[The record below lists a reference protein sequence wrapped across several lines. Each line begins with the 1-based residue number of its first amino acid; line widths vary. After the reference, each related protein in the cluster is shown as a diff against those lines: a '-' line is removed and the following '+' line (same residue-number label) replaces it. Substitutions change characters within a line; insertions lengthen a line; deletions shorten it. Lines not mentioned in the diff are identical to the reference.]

1 MRKTVLLAAAVA
13 VVALPSMTMAAESKG
28 KKAAAPAAA
37 AQPAAAQPGSS
48 QEDIQRGVVIIRSF
62 DGALNSDQLNQ
73 QQKGAI
79 VACLYNNP
87 VRQISVAAG
96 KVFAENKSL
105 DAKNPNHVY
114 AAAAAV
120 CGVPQNAA
128 AAATPPAKPAPQAP
142 QKGTGR

>member
-28 KKAAAPAAA
+28 KKAAAPTAA
-37 AQPAAAQPGSS
+37 AQPAAPGSS
-48 QEDIQRGVVIIRSF
+48 QDDIQRGVIIIRSF
-62 DGALNSDQLNQ
+62 DGAINSDQLDQ

-79 VACLYNNP
+79 IACLYNNP
-87 VRQISVAAG
+87 VRQISVATG
-96 KVFAENKSL
+96 KVLAENKNL

-120 CGVPQNAA
+120 CQVPQNAA
-128 AAATPPAKPAPQAP
+128 GAATPPAKPAPQKE
-142 QKGTGR
+142 KGR